1 AGADLVCFS
10 GDKLL
15 GGPQA
20 GIIVGRSTAVAQLRR
35 HPLVRAL
42 RPDKATIAGL
52 VATLVPYVRGEAER
66 EIPVWRL
73 IGASIDEIEGR
84 ARRLAAAV
92 GDTVQIVGTRATVGG
107 GSLPAETLPSRA
119 IAIPGGASAESIAA
133 ALRLGSA
140 TPVIARIADGQVLLD
155 LRTVAPE
162 EDEELAAALWTVL
175 DKKK

>member
-1 AGADLVCFS
+1 NASAVLLALAVLAAGKEVVISRGQLVEIGGGFRIPDVLRQSGATLVEVGTTNRTYLADYADAI
-10 GDKLL
+10 GENARLL
-15 GGPQA
+15 LRVQSSNFRIA

-92 GDTVQIVGTRATVGG
+92 GDTVQIVGTR
-107 GSLPAETLPSRA
+107 
-119 IAIPGGASAESIAA
+119 
-133 ALRLGSA
+133 
-140 TPVIARIADGQVLLD
+140 
-155 LRTVAPE
+155 
-162 EDEELAAALWTVL
+162 
-175 DKKK
+175 